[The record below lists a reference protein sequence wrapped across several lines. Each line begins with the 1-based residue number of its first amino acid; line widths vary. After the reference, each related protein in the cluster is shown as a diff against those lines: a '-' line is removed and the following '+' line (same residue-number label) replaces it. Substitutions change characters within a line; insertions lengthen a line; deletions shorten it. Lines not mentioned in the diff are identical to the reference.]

1 MNNRRSF
8 KIKYWVDKFL
18 SAWGLLF
25 FAPLLITVAII
36 IKLTSKGPIFY
47 IAPRVG
53 QYGKLFNLY
62 KFRTMF
68 VGADKEKEGSVTVDG
83 DRRITSIGRILRKTK
98 LDELPSLLNVLKG
111 EMSFVGPRPDV
122 PGYADQLKGSDRQV
136 LELRPGI
143 TGPATLKYANEED
156 ILAKVEDPIRYNDE
170 VIFPDKV
177 RINLDYLAN
186 QSLSQ
191 DLSLIFHTIFRTN
204 YFSHPQ
210 GEAFGDKSWKV

>member
-1 MNNRRSF
+1 MTTRRNLV
-8 KIKYWVDKFL
+8 IKQWFDTFL

-25 FAPLLITVAII
+25 FAPLLITVAVI
-36 IKLTSKGPIFY
+36 IKLTSKGPVFY

-83 DRRITSIGRILRKTK
+83 DRRITPIGRILRKTK
-98 LDELPSLLNVLKG
+98 IDELPSLINVLKG

-122 PGYADQLKGSDRQV
+122 EGYADKLVGKDRRVLDLK
-136 LELRPGI
+136 PGI
-143 TGPATLKYANEED
+143 TGSATLKYANEEE
-156 ILAKVEDPIRYNDE
+156 ILSRVKNPIAYNNE

-177 RINLDYLAN
+177 KINLSYLEN
-186 QSLSQ
+186 LKPFT
-191 DLSLIFHTIFRTN
+191 DLKLIISTVFRTN
-204 YFSHPQ
+204 YCL
-210 GEAFGDKSWKV
+210 

>member
-1 MNNRRSF
+1 MAKRRNLV
-8 KIKYWVDKFL
+8 IKQWTDTFL
-18 SAWGLLF
+18 GAWGLVF
-25 FAPLLITVAII
+25 FAPLLFIVALV

-83 DRRITSIGRILRKTK
+83 DRRITPIGRILRKTK
-98 LDELPSLLNVLKG
+98 IDELPSLLNVLKG

-122 PGYADQLKGSDRQV
+122 SGYADRLTGEDRKVLNLK
-136 LELRPGI
+136 PGI

-156 ILAKVEDPIRYNDE
+156 VLARVCDPIAYNNE

-177 RINLDYLAN
+177 RININYFEN
-186 QSLSQ
+186 ISLMQ
-191 DLSLIFHTIFRTN
+191 DLKLIISTVFRKN
-204 YFSHPQ
+204 YFCS
-210 GEAFGDKSWKV
+210 GDNYVRS

>member
-1 MNNRRSF
+1 MKRQNAV
-8 KIKYWVDKFL
+8 IKRWLDFFL
-18 SAWGLLF
+18 SLWGLIFFGPILLF
-25 FAPLLITVAII
+25 TALLV
-36 IKLTSKGPIFY
+36 KLTSSGPIFY
-47 IAPRVG
+47 VAPRVG
-53 QYGKLFNLY
+53 QNGTLFMLY

-83 DRRITSIGRILRKTK
+83 DRRITAVGRILRKTK

-122 PGYADQLKGSDRQV
+122 PGYADLLKGSDRRI

-156 ILAKVEDPIRYNDE
+156 ILASVEDPIRYNDE

-177 RINLDYLAN
+177 RINLNYLSN
-186 QSLSQ
+186 QSLFQ
-191 DLSLIFHTIFRTN
+191 DLSLIFHTVFRTN

>member
-1 MNNRRSF
+1 MTTRRNLV
-8 KIKYWVDKFL
+8 IKQWFDTFL

-25 FAPLLITVAII
+25 FAPLLITVAVI
-36 IKLTSKGPIFY
+36 IKLTSKGPVFY

-83 DRRITSIGRILRKTK
+83 DRRITPIGRILRKTK
-98 LDELPSLLNVLKG
+98 IDELPSLLNVLKG

-122 PGYADQLKGSDRQV
+122 EGYADKLVGYDRKVLDLK
-136 LELRPGI
+136 PGI
-143 TGPATLKYANEED
+143 TGPATLKYANEEE
-156 ILAKVEDPIRYNDE
+156 ILSQVENPIAYNDE

-177 RINLDYLAN
+177 RINLAYLEN
-186 QSLSQ
+186 INFLT
-191 DLSLIFHTIFRTN
+191 DLKLIFSTVFRTN
-204 YFSHPQ
+204 YFIA
-210 GEAFGDKSWKV
+210 GAYNARF